1 MSEKRLISSSVL
13 FAAIEEELQN
23 HHQAS
28 FTITGM
34 SMWPFLCH
42 GRDKVIITAC
52 AAADLKK
59 GDIVLLQTPLGNYL
73 LHRVTGRKTGMIET
87 TGDGTCVRDHLSNN
101 TSLRGEGCIFQALCL
116 LIVFSAYNDHDD
128 HSRCGDDHD
137 AGDES
142 GLYSCG
148 SIGRCCVT

>member
-23 HHQAS
+23 RHQAS

-73 LHRVTGRKTGMIET
+73 LHRVTGRKTGIFET
-87 TGDGTCVRDHLSNN
+87 TGDGNCFRDGWFPDAC
-101 TSLRGEGCIFQALCL
+101 LRAVSFP
-116 LIVFSAYNDHDD
+116 
-128 HSRCGDDHD
+128 
-137 AGDES
+137 
-142 GLYSCG
+142 
-148 SIGRCCVT
+148 

>member
-23 HHQAS
+23 RHQAS

-73 LHRVTGRKTGMIET
+73 LHRVTERQGCSKRPEMATAFGM
-87 TGDGTCVRDHLSNN
+87 DGFLMP
-101 TSLRGEGCIFQALCL
+101 A
-116 LIVFSAYNDHDD
+116 
-128 HSRCGDDHD
+128 CGPV
-137 AGDES
+137 S
-142 GLYSCG
+142 FP
-148 SIGRCCVT
+148 

>member
-23 HHQAS
+23 RHQAS

-59 GDIVLLQTPLGNYL
+59 VISYYCRLLWEIICCIV
-73 LHRVTGRKTGMIET
+73 
-87 TGDGTCVRDHLSNN
+87 
-101 TSLRGEGCIFQALCL
+101 
-116 LIVFSAYNDHDD
+116 
-128 HSRCGDDHD
+128 
-137 AGDES
+137 
-142 GLYSCG
+142 
-148 SIGRCCVT
+148 

>member
-13 FAAIEEELQN
+13 FTAIEEELQN

-59 GDIVLLQTPLGNYL
+59 RRYRIIADSSGKLSAASCNRQKDRDVRNDRRWQLL
-73 LHRVTGRKTGMIET
+73 
-87 TGDGTCVRDHLSNN
+87 
-101 TSLRGEGCIFQALCL
+101 
-116 LIVFSAYNDHDD
+116 
-128 HSRCGDDHD
+128 
-137 AGDES
+137 S
-142 GLYSCG
+142 GWMVS
-148 SIGRCCVT
+148 

>member
-23 HHQAS
+23 RHQAS

-42 GRDKVIITAC
+42 ERDKVIITSC

-59 GDIVLLQTPLGNYL
+59 AISYYCRPLWEIICCIV
-73 LHRVTGRKTGMIET
+73 
-87 TGDGTCVRDHLSNN
+87 
-101 TSLRGEGCIFQALCL
+101 
-116 LIVFSAYNDHDD
+116 
-128 HSRCGDDHD
+128 
-137 AGDES
+137 
-142 GLYSCG
+142 
-148 SIGRCCVT
+148 